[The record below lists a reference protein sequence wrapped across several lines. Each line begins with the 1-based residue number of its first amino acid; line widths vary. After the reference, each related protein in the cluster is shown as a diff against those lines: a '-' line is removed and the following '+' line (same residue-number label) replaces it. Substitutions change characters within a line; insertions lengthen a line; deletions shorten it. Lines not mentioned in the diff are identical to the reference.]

1 MGKRQAA
8 QTLFINDISVII
20 FLPIA
25 FNFGFKRQRLY
36 YAVACVP
43 DFEYSIV
50 GSSLSMFLKQSN
62 KINMN

>member
-1 MGKRQAA
+1 MGKHQVA

-25 FNFGFKRQRLY
+25 FDFGFKRLRLY
-36 YAVACVP
+36 YAVTCDS

-50 GSSLSMFLKQSN
+50 GPSLSMFLNQSK